1 MPPKSAGSPVDTS
14 VPAGSDNRTAPPVRT
29 GVAEPF
35 RRFENTLTGRAVG
48 RRIPMKTMRDLTE
61 SAPTDTD
68 EDRSEIGLQWLAD
81 HGDLLF
87 SYALSRVRDVQAAE
101 DLVQETL
108 LSAIRGIDSF
118 RSQSAPSTWL
128 VGILRNKLVDY
139 YRTRSRDRSL
149 DAGHHAGESVQ
160 PFTKSGNWIRAV
172 QSWDDPSALLT
183 EDEFQQVMRGC
194 IDELPEL
201 CRQAFEFRVIDELE
215 CGEACRL
222 LGISATNLAAR
233 LYRARISVREC
244 LSRRW
249 FTAE

>member
-1 MPPKSAGSPVDTS
+1 M
-14 VPAGSDNRTAPPVRT
+14 
-29 GVAEPF
+29 
-35 RRFENTLTGRAVG
+35 
-48 RRIPMKTMRDLTE
+48 
-61 SAPTDTD
+61 
-68 EDRSEIGLQWLAD
+68 GLQWLSD

-87 SYALSRVRDVQAAE
+87 SYACARVRDVQVAE

-118 RSQSAPSTWL
+118 QGQSAPSTWL
-128 VGILRNKLVDY
+128 VGILRHKLVDY

-149 DAGHHAGESVQ
+149 GVRHAVAEDVQ
-160 PFTKSGNWIRAV
+160 PFSKSGDWKRNV

-183 EDEFQQVMRGC
+183 EEEFQDVMRGC
-194 IDELPEL
+194 IDELPDL
-201 CRQAFEFRVIDELE
+201 CRQAFEFRVMDELE

-233 LYRARISVREC
+233 LYRARMAVREC
-244 LSRRW
+244 LTRRW